1 MKKYQ
6 YIDNNDFY
14 YLLST
19 MKATVANTLATCNPY
34 YLWELFEVSGEQ
46 VRLIDY
52 MYNEEEPTK
61 IEKEFY
67 IRYTSF
73 KDENDN
79 WINWQNRKTRTF
91 FGNDL
96 ELLMQ
101 ELDFEY
107 NAGYGS
113 QEIEGFISFT
123 DDTWLER
130 EEYDGSEWWDFK
142 QCPKLEDFI
151 KE

>member
-1 MKKYQ
+1 M
-6 YIDNNDFY
+6 
-14 YLLST
+14 
-19 MKATVANTLATCNPY
+19 P
-34 YLWELFEVSGEQ
+34 
-46 VRLIDY
+46 
-52 MYNEEEPTK
+52 
-61 IEKEFY
+61 
-67 IRYTSF
+67 
-73 KDENDN
+73 
-79 WINWQNRKTRTF
+79 
-91 FGNDL
+91 
-96 ELLMQ
+96 

>member
-1 MKKYQ
+1 MNLKTEILEKLK
-6 YIDNNDFY
+6 D
-14 YLLST
+14 
-19 MKATVANTLATCNPY
+19 CNKT
-34 YLWELFEVSGEQ
+34 FGD
-46 VRLIDY
+46 I
-52 MYNEEEPTK
+52 
-61 IEKEFY
+61 KEFY

-73 KDENDN
+73 KDENGN

-91 FGNDL
+91 FGDDL
-96 ELLMQ
+96 ELLMP

-142 QCPKLEDFI
+142 QFPKLEAYLG
-151 KE
+151 E